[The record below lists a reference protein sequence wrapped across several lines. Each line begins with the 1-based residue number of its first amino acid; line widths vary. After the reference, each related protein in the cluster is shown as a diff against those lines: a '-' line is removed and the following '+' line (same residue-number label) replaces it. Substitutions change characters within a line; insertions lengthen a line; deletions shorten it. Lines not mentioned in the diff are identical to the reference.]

1 MYYLLVFLG
10 FGSTVHQT
18 DPISRDREER
28 LWIFGVIGHESTEAF
43 FYKCKLFGLRG
54 RDEHHDLDIS
64 QFEIG
69 EDATGK
75 FIQFVGRANKTFK
88 CGLKHRNVEHKKVLK
103 TLRYYR

>member
-1 MYYLLVFLG
+1 MR
-10 FGSTVHQT
+10 S
-18 DPISRDREER
+18 
-28 LWIFGVIGHESTEAF
+28 F